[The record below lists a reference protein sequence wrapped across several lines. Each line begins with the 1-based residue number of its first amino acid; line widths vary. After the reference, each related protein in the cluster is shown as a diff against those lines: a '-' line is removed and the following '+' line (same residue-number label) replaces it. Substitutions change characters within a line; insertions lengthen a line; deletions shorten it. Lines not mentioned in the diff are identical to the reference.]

1 MSGNKVTKQV
11 NLVTQSTVNPN
22 LQTEDT
28 ALFSNGVPLT
38 PLGVVSATTATA
50 AATAAKTVTN
60 AEPPAG
66 TLVALAFTAGNS
78 VLSPTVSFNG
88 GTVRNILLGGT
99 APAAIEITIA
109 AGGVGFFWFDGTS
122 LHQLGVYS

>member
-11 NLVTQSTVNPN
+11 NLVSQTTVNSN
-22 LQTEDT
+22 IQTEDT

-38 PLGVVSATTATA
+38 PLGIASATTATVIG
-50 AATAAKTVTN
+50 TAAKVVTT
-60 AEPPAG
+60 AEPAAG
-66 TLVALAFTAGNS
+66 TLVALTFTNGNS
-78 VLSPTVSFNG
+78 AASPTVSFNG

-99 APAAIEITIA
+99 APAAIEATFA

-122 LHQLGVYS
+122 LHQFGVYS